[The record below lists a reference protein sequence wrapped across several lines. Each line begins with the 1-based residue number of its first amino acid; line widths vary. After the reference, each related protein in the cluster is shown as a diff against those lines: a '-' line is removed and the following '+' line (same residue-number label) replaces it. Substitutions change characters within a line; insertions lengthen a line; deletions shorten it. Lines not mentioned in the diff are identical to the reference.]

1 MIIHF
6 LNHSKKKWKVILH
19 ISAVYTNLALERKK
33 IKKKIGIFTMIVFK
47 YINLQCKT
55 EQETVKTLKINGKRI
70 DENNNL
76 IIYLDR

>member
-1 MIIHF
+1 M
-6 LNHSKKKWKVILH
+6 
-19 ISAVYTNLALERKK
+19 
-33 IKKKIGIFTMIVFK
+33 MVFK